1 MTRRSLRPILA
12 LVIALACAGLASS
25 QSEVMTPR
33 HLYQVQTVTEVAIS
47 PDGAHVA
54 YALAIPRGEKQP
66 DGVAWSELWV
76 VPTRGGEPRAYV
88 SGEVAVREIAWK
100 PDGSAI
106 TFLSKRTSDAQPSLH
121 AIPLGG
127 GEARRL
133 VQLDSPI
140 STYAWRPDGSEIALI
155 AAEPESAEAKKR
167 RESGAPVEIYEED
180 FRQLKIW
187 IAPADGSAPARML
200 STPGSAFALQWDPTG
215 APRLAATIAPTPLT
229 DDSYMGLRLHLLG
242 TAEGAPIKV
251 FAHRAKFGP
260 FAWSPDGKLIAAI
273 AGQDLHDPAA
283 ARLFLGG
290 VDADSE
296 LEQRFL
302 AAERDFEELAWQDAS
317 HLLVL
322 GSRSTQSTLTKVQTN
337 GVDAEKDL
345 LAGISDLPAL
355 SALSLSEDGQR
366 AAFVG
371 SRSSHP
377 PEVYTLAHGE
387 SAFTQLSHHNRAWMQ
402 NLRLAEQSVVRYKAR
417 DGLEIEG
424 VLLKPLDARA
434 DTRYPLILVVHGGPE
449 AHVDDGWLSTYSNL
463 GHIAAA
469 RGFALFFPNY
479 RASTGRGHEFACADR
494 GDPAGKEFDD
504 LVDGVDHLIAM
515 GLVDKDRVGV
525 TGGSYGG
532 YATGWCSTYY
542 SSRFAAGVM
551 FVGISNK
558 ISKVGTTDIP
568 EEEFLVHAG
577 KRPWDNWE
585 FFLQRSP
592 IYHADKCRTPLLI
605 LHGKED
611 PRVDPGQSKE
621 LYRHLKLRS
630 QAPVRLVLYP
640 GEGHGNR
647 KGRARLD
654 YCERLLQWMEL
665 YLAPRAD
672 GKIPPMPERTILLP
686 SGTPPE

>member
-1 MTRRSLRPILA
+1 MSRRSFRPAIAFVLA
-12 LVIALACAGLASS
+12 FACAHLAPA
-25 QSEVMTPR
+25 QDEVMTPR
-33 HLYQVQTVTEVAIS
+33 HLYLVQTVTEVAIA

-54 YALAIPRGEKQP
+54 YALAVPRSEKQP
-66 DGVAWSELWV
+66 DGTAWSELWV

-106 TFLSKRTSDAQPSLH
+106 SFLAKRASDAQPSLH

-127 GEARRL
+127 GESRRL
-133 VQLDSPI
+133 VQLDSPVL
-140 STYAWRPDGSEIALI
+140 SYAWHPDGRSVALI
-155 AAEPESAEAKKR
+155 ATEPESAEAKQR
-167 RESGAPVEIYEED
+167 REKGAPVEIYEED
-180 FRQLKIW
+180 FRQQKIW

-200 STPGSAFALQWDPTG
+200 SSPGSAFALQWDPTG
-215 APRLAATIAPTPLT
+215 APRLAAMIAPTPLT
-229 DDSYMGLRLHLLG
+229 DDSYMGQRLHLLNAADG
-242 TAEGAPIKV
+242 TAIKV

-273 AGQDLHDPAA
+273 AGQDLNDPAA

-290 VDADSE
+290 IGEEDE
-296 LEQRFL
+296 LEQRFVDV
-302 AAERDFEELAWQDAS
+302 ERDFEELAWQDEN
-317 HLLVL
+317 HVIVL
-322 GSRSTQSTLTKVQTN
+322 GSRSTQSTMTKVQAN
-337 GVDAEKDL
+337 GVDTEKDL
-345 LAGISDLPAL
+345 LASISDRPAL
-355 SALSLSEDGQR
+355 TAISLAADGQR

-371 SRSSHP
+371 SRASHP

-387 SAFTQLSHHNRAWMQ
+387 PAFTQLSQHNRPW
-402 NLRLAEQSVVRYKAR
+402 LEKVRLSEQSVVRYKAR
-417 DGLEIEG
+417 DGMEIEG
-424 VLLKPLDARA
+424 VLIKPLDAKEGV
-434 DTRYPLILVVHGGPE
+434 RYPLILVVHGGPE
-449 AHVDDGWLSTYSNL
+449 AHVDDGWLATYSNL

-479 RASTGRGHEFACADR
+479 RASTGRGHAFACADR

-568 EEEFLVHAG
+568 EEEYLVHAG

-605 LHGKED
+605 LHGKDD

-647 KGRARLD
+647 KGRSRLD

-665 YLAPRAD
+665 YLAPRAE
-672 GKIPPMPERTILLP
+672 GKIPPMPERTIDLP
-686 SGTPPE
+686 GGPPPQ